1 MARMKTVTL
10 YHHLGFSNNS
20 TIDLLCFDRI
30 VRKEQNNDTYGSL
43 AAKVAKEDGASESY
57 VKRNAVEPVE
67 KKGAVLEVRD
77 GGWII
82 V

>member
-1 MARMKTVTL
+1 MKTVTL

-20 TIDLLCFDRI
+20 TIDLLCFDTI

-43 AAKVAKEDGASESY
+43 AAKIAKEDGASESY
-57 VKRNAVEPVE
+57 VKRNAAEQVE

>member
-1 MARMKTVTL
+1 
-10 YHHLGFSNNS
+10 
-20 TIDLLCFDRI
+20 
-30 VRKEQNNDTYGSL
+30 VRKEQNNDTYASL
-43 AAKVAKEDGASESY
+43 AAKIAKEDGASESY
-57 VKRNAVEPVE
+57 VKRNAIDQVE

>member
-1 MARMKTVTL
+1 
-10 YHHLGFSNNS
+10 
-20 TIDLLCFDRI
+20 

-43 AAKVAKEDGASESY
+43 AAKIAKEDGASESY
-57 VKRNAVEPVE
+57 VKRNAAEQVE